1 MTDWSWHHDWMLIG
15 EEGDRPIVPGVN
27 TLRLNAAGNPIA
39 VHYSEGARTQRQSME
54 LAARSKTIV
63 AIGGGAPLA
72 RLITGGFPPFHEV
85 RILGL
90 RRVSRTIVDDVAGS
104 EYLPR
109 LERLV
114 LRGSGIDDIDRLLAS
129 PLLAQLPALVVFD
142 AELAALEAIAA
153 RPWPALRELRLI
165 GPYPTAAPE
174 ETAACAAAFERL
186 FASLRGQLH
195 LLHVDRFVVPLDA
208 LVASPACEGLEELG
222 IERCGLRGGE
232 LLGALRELRTLRAS
246 ASSFDD
252 EAALALARCKHLELV
267 EAAATSVGDAG
278 VTAIATASLPSLR
291 ELDLRDTALTDPG
304 ALALARTAT
313 LPALRQLQLPSTLGW
328 RAVLAGHHA
337 KAPAVRDAVRASI
350 PALATWRPPRPVAT
364 PGIEAIST
372 ALWHRDAEAAY
383 LHAIERGWWPAPP
396 PAIARRFVFETIEH
410 CSVCGGSS
418 WTPGGSCP
426 HHVESRVLP
435 RHDEAFPHAR
445 DVVIAV
451 ARTAER
457 FAHAES
463 LALAFVR
470 AQDIVVDTLVWH
482 VFDASWFEH
491 AKLGQPPAAF
501 ADLAPPGEILVDTPL
516 WPFVALA
523 KADARTRTDALAHA
537 AAFTELGYW
546 FHSLEGHSLHLV
558 MHGSLGNE
566 P

>member
-1 MTDWSWHHDWMLIG
+1 MTVDWSWQYDWMLIG
-15 EEGDRPIVPGVN
+15 EDGDRPIVPGV
-27 TLRLNAAGNPIA
+27 TALRLDAEGHPIA
-39 VHYSEGARTQRQSME
+39 VHYSDGARTQRQAME

-90 RRVSRTIVDDVAGS
+90 RRVSRTMVDDVARS
-104 EYLPR
+104 AYLPR

-114 LRGSGIDDIDRLLAS
+114 LRGSGIDDVDRLLAS
-129 PLLAQLPALVVFD
+129 PLLEQLSALVVFD
-142 AELAALEAIAA
+142 AELAVLEAIAA

-165 GPYPTAAPE
+165 GPYRPQPPE
-174 ETAACAAAFERL
+174 EATACAAAFETL
-186 FASLRGQLH
+186 FASLRSQLH
-195 LLHVDRFVVPLDA
+195 LLHVERFVVPLDA
-208 LVASPACEGLEELG
+208 LVASPACERLAELG

-246 ASSFDD
+246 ASSLDD
-252 EAALALARCKHLELV
+252 EAALALARCTQLELV
-267 EAAATSVGDAG
+267 DAAATSVGDAG
-278 VTAIATASLPSLR
+278 VIAIATASLPALR
-291 ELDLRDTALTDPG
+291 ELDLRETAIGDPG

-313 LPALRQLQLPSTLGW
+313 LPALRHLQLPPTLGV
-328 RAVLAGHHA
+328 RAVLAGQRA
-337 KAPAVRDAVRASI
+337 KPAVRDAVRASVA
-350 PALATWRPPRPVAT
+350 ALATWRPPRPVAT
-364 PGIEAIST
+364 PETEAIST

-396 PAIARRFVFETIEH
+396 PAVARRFVFETIEH
-410 CSVCGGSS
+410 CSCCGGSN

-451 ARTAER
+451 ARTADR
-457 FAHAES
+457 FAHAEA
-463 LALAFVR
+463 LALAFAR
-470 AQDIVVDTLVWH
+470 AQDIVVDMLVWH

-491 AKLGQPPAAF
+491 ARLGQPPAAF
-501 ADLAPPGEILVDTPL
+501 AHLAPPGEALVDTPL

-523 KADARTRTDALAHA
+523 TAHANPEALALA

-546 FHSLEGHSLHLV
+546 FHALEGHSLHLV